1 MKIKPKDHFYRDD
14 YSVAV
19 GDIRLVRE
27 GLDAETGGEFWQ
39 TDTVIYIDDFIYK
52 YHGFKTQ
59 NAPTRQQMTTYMNVI
74 VPEIF
79 QHESH

>member
-1 MKIKPKDHFYRDD
+1 MNIKPKDHFYRDD

-19 GDIRLVRE
+19 GDIRQVI
-27 GLDAETGGEFWQ
+27 DAETGEEFYQ
-39 TDTVIYIDDFIYK
+39 TDTVIYVDDFIYR

-59 NAPTRQQMTTYMNVI
+59 GAPTRQQMTNYINVI

-79 QHESH
+79 AHDAH

>member
-19 GDIRLVRE
+19 GDIRQVV
-27 GLDAETGGEFWQ
+27 DAETGVEFWQ
-39 TDTVIYIDDFIYK
+39 TDTVIYIDEFIYK

-59 NAPTRQQMTTYMNVI
+59 NAPTRQQMTTYMSVL
-74 VPEIF
+74 VPEMLV
-79 QHESH
+79 HDSH